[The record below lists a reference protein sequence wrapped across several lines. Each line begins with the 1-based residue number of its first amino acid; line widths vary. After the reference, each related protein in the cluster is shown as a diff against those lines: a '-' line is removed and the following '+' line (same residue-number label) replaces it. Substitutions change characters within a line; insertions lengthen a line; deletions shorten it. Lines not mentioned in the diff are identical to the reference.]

1 MPITP
6 HPRTL
11 DDLFNRAYAI
21 DFYQRE
27 YKWGEPHVTALL
39 DDLFFKFDQDYRPDL
54 DSRPESIG
62 RYSWYYLNT
71 VVTHDVEG
79 TPFVVDGQ
87 QRLTTLTLLLIA
99 LYRLARQMDLDEDL
113 LDWLK
118 SKVYGAGSRG
128 KAYWMGAN
136 GRDVLLERLFKTGT
150 NAELSEEEQAQVS
163 FRQMRAN
170 YGLIEA
176 DLRERLDT
184 AHRLEAF
191 IRYVLK
197 RVELVEIR
205 VDSAHDVAMVFEVIN
220 DRGEKLKPY
229 EVFKGELL
237 SQLDKDDV
245 EATYYPIWTGAV
257 DRLMTYDEAEIDRFF
272 QTYFRAKYG
281 ATGADYRDFEGEYQR
296 AVFSKKWDA
305 VLNLKRNPDRVK
317 HFLREELA
325 YFAPLYARLL
335 DLRETP
341 GTDVHFNVKLNQHE
355 RLFLLILSAITLD
368 DQDVEEKVD
377 LVARL
382 VDRHFSLLQLTNTY
396 DTNRFTETILRLNI
410 AIRDQPLDSIQ
421 AAFDA
426 QLLSDI
432 RAGSGLDVDDP
443 FEWRLFADTGYNTLR
458 TRFLRYFFARV
469 EHYIADHLEEP
480 AVNYYD
486 LVRNSGAK
494 QGYHVEHVLADNKQ
508 NRALFVGPDGGED
521 EAGFIRERN
530 RLGGLVLLKGR
541 DNSASNNESFQR
553 KLKTYVHAPLVART
567 LLPDF
572 HHKHPALKDLTRSE
586 GLPFKAY
593 ESFDKTSVDERHR
606 LYFELAKRIWG
617 DDSFPLSDHP
627 RPSEELAAISE

>member
-1 MPITP
+1 
-6 HPRTL
+6 
-11 DDLFNRAYAI
+11 
-21 DFYQRE
+21 
-27 YKWGEPHVTALL
+27 
-39 DDLFFKFDQDYRPDL
+39 
-54 DSRPESIG
+54 
-62 RYSWYYLNT
+62 
-71 VVTHDVEG
+71 
-79 TPFVVDGQ
+79 
-87 QRLTTLTLLLIA
+87 
-99 LYRLARQMDLDEDL
+99 MDLDEDL

-257 DRLMTYDEAEIDRFF
+257 DRLMSYDEAEIDRFF

-368 DQDVEEKVD
+368 DPDVEEKVD

-410 AIRDQPLDSIQ
+410 AIRDQPLESIQ

-469 EHYIADHLEEP
+469 EHYIAGHLEEP

-508 NRALFVGPDGGED
+508 NRALFVAPDGGED
-521 EAGFIRERN
+521 EAAFIRERN

-553 KLKTYVHAPLVART
+553 KLKTYVHAPLVARS

-572 HHKHPALKDLTRSE
+572 HHKHPALKDLTRFE
-586 GLPFKAY
+586 GLPFRAY
-593 ESFDKTSVDERHR
+593 ESFDKTSVEERHR

-617 DDSFPLSDHP
+617 DDSFPLSDRP
-627 RPSEELAAISE
+627 RLSEELAATSE